1 MRVDIPNL
9 VDPRDSTVNGLP
21 TLPILDWLAE
31 FVDKRYATAIRQI
44 SLYCYAAALG
54 RSRCAAVLGR
64 SRCATV
70 RSRCFLLPVV
80 GQTEQIF
87 LVLSEGVRF
96 HLHPPPLRVFSPD
109 RLR

>member
-21 TLPILDWLAE
+21 TLPILDQLAE

-44 SLYCYAAALG
+44 SLHRYAAA
-54 RSRCAAVLGR
+54 LGR